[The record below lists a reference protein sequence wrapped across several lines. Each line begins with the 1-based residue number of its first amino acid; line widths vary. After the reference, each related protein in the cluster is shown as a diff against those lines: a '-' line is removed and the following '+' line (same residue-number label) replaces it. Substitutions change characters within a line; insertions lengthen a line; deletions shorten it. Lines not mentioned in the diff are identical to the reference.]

1 MNSIGFN
8 EEMLGFFISVASF
21 QSSDDG
27 VCRRFAG
34 DVGGAVAVAADVV
47 AAAVG
52 EVFHGVVGCVL
63 GDTRHDAVP
72 TGKLVAV
79 NFAVRRAEVSC
90 KGNRRCDFDFLNV
103 RHNADAQNL
112 FAVFYEAFGDVVFP
126 FFVVFRRQIRRD
138 FVAEKRNGVEKRAR
152 TFRRAIRD
160 YRVQAVDDVIIA
172 VKAFVEALSRVAVLG
187 NEDGV
192 VINLSS
198 DDTSFIIGR
207 RGENLDALQYLASM
221 FCNRL
226 DDEYY
231 RVVLDSNGYRE
242 KRKKTLE
249 DLAKKIAKNVLRSG
263 RSTVLE
269 PMNPYERR
277 IIHSMISEIE
287 GVSSRSVGEEPYRK
301 IIISSLNKKDNRHGG
316 RGGRKGDRRK
326 NDGRKNRNFEPRSLD
341 LKTSFEKDYKKP
353 KPEDDLKA
361 GLYGKIEL

>member
-1 MNSIGFN
+1 MKNIFVGKTID
-8 EEMLGFFISVASF
+8 EAKMKAS
-21 QSSDDG
+21 
-27 VCRRFAG
+27 
-34 DVGGAVAVAADVV
+34 
-47 AAAVG
+47 
-52 EVFHGVVGCVL
+52 
-63 GDTRHDAVP
+63 
-72 TGKLVAV
+72 
-79 NFAVRRAEVSC
+79 
-90 KGNRRCDFDFLNV
+90 
-103 RHNADAQNL
+103 
-112 FAVFYEAFGDVVFP
+112 EAFGVPVEDITFTVLEEPKKGLFGLIKSEAKIEAEYVSGDTSEEAVSDNYTAEVPEADASGTEEAGASKTKFEGNKAEAAVNYVFNI
-126 FFVVFRRQIRRD
+126 FD
-138 FVAEKRNGVEKRAR
+138 KMG
-152 TFRRAIRD
+152 
-160 YRVQAVDDVIIA
+160 
-172 VKAFVEALSRVAVLG
+172 VKAEYTFEEA
-187 NEDGV
+187 EDGV
-192 VINLSS
+192 IINLNSE
-198 DDTSFIIGR
+198 DTSFIIGR

-316 RGGRKGDRRK
+316 KKGDKRRG
-326 NDGRKNRNFEPRSLD
+326 DGRRNRNFEPRSLD

-361 GLYGKIEL
+361 GLYGKIEI

>member
-1 MNSIGFN
+1 MKDIFVGKTVEEAKSKAAETFGVPESSISFTIIEEPKKGLFGKLKGEARVEASYEAPEAQKTESN
-8 EEMLGFFISVASF
+8 EIFTVSEEVT
-21 QSSDDG
+21 
-27 VCRRFAG
+27 
-34 DVGGAVAVAADVV
+34 
-47 AAAVG
+47 AAAEETVQD
-52 EVFHGVVGCVL
+52 ETASAPAKPKFE
-63 GDTRHDAVP
+63 GDKAEEAV
-72 TGKLVAV
+72 KYIFNIFEKMDVK
-79 NFAVRRAEVSC
+79 AE
-90 KGNRRCDFDFLNV
+90 
-103 RHNADAQNL
+103 
-112 FAVFYEAFGDVVFP
+112 YT
-126 FFVVFRRQIRRD
+126 
-138 FVAEKRNGVEKRAR
+138 VEK
-152 TFRRAIRD
+152 T
-160 YRVQAVDDVIIA
+160 
-172 VKAFVEALSRVAVLG
+172 
-187 NEDGV
+187 EDGV
-192 VINLSS
+192 LINLIS

-231 RVVLDSNGYRE
+231 RVVLDSNGYRD

-301 IIISSLNKKDNRHGG
+301 IIISSLNKKENNR
-316 RGGRKGDRRK
+316 RGGGNRGKGGPKGRRDHR
-326 NDGRKNRNFEPRSLD
+326 DGGNRKNRNFEPKSLD

>member
-1 MNSIGFN
+1 MKDTFVGKTVEEAKFKAAETFGVNVSEISFSILEEPKKGLFGKIKGEARVEAVYEAEVKAESIPAKETVKTN
-8 EEMLGFFISVASF
+8 EITEEPKAADISV
-21 QSSDDG
+21 DN
-27 VCRRFAG
+27 
-34 DVGGAVAVAADVV
+34 
-47 AAAVG
+47 
-52 EVFHGVVGCVL
+52 EVQEEESKPSKPKFEGN
-63 GDTRHDAVP
+63 
-72 TGKLVAV
+72 K
-79 NFAVRRAEVSC
+79 AE
-90 KGNRRCDFDFLNV
+90 
-103 RHNADAQNL
+103 
-112 FAVFYEAFGDVVFP
+112 E
-126 FFVVFRRQIRRD
+126 
-138 FVAEKRNGVEKRAR
+138 
-152 TFRRAIRD
+152 
-160 YRVQAVDDVIIA
+160 A
-172 VKAFVEALSRVAVLG
+172 VKYIFGIFDKMGVKSEYTLEET
-187 NEDGV
+187 EDGV
-192 VINLSS
+192 LINLKS

-301 IIISSLNKKDNRHGG
+301 IIISSLVKKDNRRGG
-316 RGGRKGDRRK
+316 GNRRGGNGRRDGGRKK
-326 NDGRKNRNFEPRSLD
+326 NFEPKSLD

-353 KPEDDLKA
+353 KPEDDIKA

>member
-1 MNSIGFN
+1 MKNIFVGKTIEEAKMKAAEEFGVPEN
-8 EEMLGFFISVASF
+8 EIAFSVIEEPKKSLFGLIKGEAKVEAEYTPAETSV
-21 QSSDDG
+21 QPQEETEAVLYDEVSETEAVSSEPKPKFEG
-27 VCRRFAG
+27 NKAE
-34 DVGGAVAVAADVV
+34 
-47 AAAVG
+47 AAV
-52 EVFHGVVGCVL
+52 EYIF
-63 GDTRHDAVP
+63 
-72 TGKLVAV
+72 
-79 NFAVRRAEVSC
+79 NIF
-90 KGNRRCDFDFLNV
+90 
-103 RHNADAQNL
+103 
-112 FAVFYEAFGDVVFP
+112 
-126 FFVVFRRQIRRD
+126 
-138 FVAEKRNGVEKRAR
+138 EKMG
-152 TFRRAIRD
+152 
-160 YRVQAVDDVIIA
+160 
-172 VKAFVEALSRVAVLG
+172 VKAEYTYEE

-326 NDGRKNRNFEPRSLD
+326 NDGKKNRNFEPRSLD

>member
-1 MNSIGFN
+1 MKDIFVGKTVEEAKSKAAETFGVNVSEISFN
-8 EEMLGFFISVASF
+8 ILEEPKKGLFGKIKGEARVE
-21 QSSDDG
+21 
-27 VCRRFAG
+27 
-34 DVGGAVAVAADVV
+34 AVY
-47 AAAVG
+47 
-52 EVFHGVVGCVL
+52 E
-63 GDTRHDAVP
+63 
-72 TGKLVAV
+72 
-79 NFAVRRAEVSC
+79 AEVKAENIPAPEAVKSNEITEEP
-90 KGNRRCDFDFLNV
+90 K
-103 RHNADAQNL
+103 ADAMTVNDESQ
-112 FAVFYEAFGDVVFP
+112 
-126 FFVVFRRQIRRD
+126 
-138 FVAEKRNGVEKRAR
+138 AEESKPSKPKFEGNKAEE
-152 TFRRAIRD
+152 
-160 YRVQAVDDVIIA
+160 A
-172 VKAFVEALSRVAVLG
+172 VKYIFGIFDKMGVKAEYTLEET
-187 NEDGV
+187 EDGV
-192 VINLSS
+192 LINLKS

-221 FCNRL
+221 VCNRL

-301 IIISSLNKKDNRHGG
+301 IIISSLVKKDNRRGG
-316 RGGRKGDRRK
+316 GNRRGGNGRRDGGRKK
-326 NDGRKNRNFEPRSLD
+326 NFEPKSLD

-353 KPEDDLKA
+353 KPEDDIKA

>member
-1 MNSIGFN
+1 MKDIFVGKTVEEAKLKAAETFGVNVTEISFN
-8 EEMLGFFISVASF
+8 ILEEPKKGLFGKIKGEARVE
-21 QSSDDG
+21 
-27 VCRRFAG
+27 
-34 DVGGAVAVAADVV
+34 AV
-47 AAAVG
+47 
-52 EVFHGVVGCVL
+52 
-63 GDTRHDAVP
+63 
-72 TGKLVAV
+72 
-79 NFAVRRAEVSC
+79 
-90 KGNRRCDFDFLNV
+90 
-103 RHNADAQNL
+103 
-112 FAVFYEAFGDVVFP
+112 YEAVVKTEEVTSSEAVKNDDITEESETA
-126 FFVVFRRQIRRD
+126 VVS
-138 FVAEKRNGVEKRAR
+138 
-152 TFRRAIRD
+152 
-160 YRVQAVDDVIIA
+160 VDDETAPEETKSSKPKFEGSKAEEA
-172 VKAFVEALSRVAVLG
+172 VKYIFGIFDKMGVKSEYTLEET
-187 NEDGV
+187 EDGV
-192 VINLSS
+192 LINLNS

-301 IIISSLNKKDNRHGG
+301 IIISSLVKKDNR
-316 RGGRKGDRRK
+316 RGGGNRRGGNGRRDGGRRK
-326 NDGRKNRNFEPRSLD
+326 NFEPKSLD

-353 KPEDDLKA
+353 KPEDDIKA

>member
-1 MNSIGFN
+1 MKDIFVGKTV
-8 EEMLGFFISVASF
+8 EEAKAKAVEKF
-21 QSSDDG
+21 G
-27 VCRRFAG
+27 VSMDKINFVVIEEPKKGLFGLIKGEAK
-34 DVGGAVAVAADVV
+34 VEAEYTENIAVP
-47 AAAVG
+47 AAV
-52 EVFHGVVGCVL
+52 EETVSVTETEEEPVL
-63 GDTRHDAVP
+63 P
-72 TGKLVAV
+72 
-79 NFAVRRAEVSC
+79 
-90 KGNRRCDFDFLNV
+90 
-103 RHNADAQNL
+103 
-112 FAVFYEAFGDVVFP
+112 
-126 FFVVFRRQIRRD
+126 
-138 FVAEKRNGVEKRAR
+138 AEKTSEEITEAVTEA
-152 TFRRAIRD
+152 
-160 YRVQAVDDVIIA
+160 VQAEIEKAPAKPKFEGNKAEEA
-172 VKAFVEALSRVAVLG
+172 VKYIFKIFEKMGVTAEYSFEET
-187 NEDGV
+187 EDGV
-192 VINLSS
+192 IINLKS

-301 IIISSLNKKDNRHGG
+301 IIISSLNKKDNRHGH
-316 RGGRKGDRRK
+316 GGGKKGDRRR

-353 KPEDDLKA
+353 KPEDDIKA
-361 GLYGKIEL
+361 GLYGKIEI